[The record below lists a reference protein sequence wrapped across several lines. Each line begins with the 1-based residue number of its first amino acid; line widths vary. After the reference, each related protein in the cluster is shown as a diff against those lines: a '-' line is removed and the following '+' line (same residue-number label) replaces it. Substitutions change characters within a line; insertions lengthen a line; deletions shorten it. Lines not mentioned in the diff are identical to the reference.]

1 MLTFTLFCSW
11 HLTTVR
17 SQSSLHWYRI
27 VREISHRTI
36 IMKIK
41 TNYSFEISLDKTTF
55 LFILTQVRDAYFYG
69 SVVISIK
76 ILRLAK
82 KKFSCILRKNATF
95 VSIFNYRK
103 IYQYYLIKTPLNFI
117 SPRRFYF
124 SPSIFWY
131 TLYNEC
137 ILLIYRIYI

>member
-1 MLTFTLFCSW
+1 
-11 HLTTVR
+11 
-17 SQSSLHWYRI
+17 
-27 VREISHRTI
+27 
-36 IMKIK
+36 MKIK

-124 SPSIFWY
+124 SPSIF
-131 TLYNEC
+131 
-137 ILLIYRIYI
+137 